1 MSSPSII
8 KKTTPCLKTVAL
20 SDLIEER
27 LQEYFR
33 NLDGELPA
41 CSFYAEIMAQVEK
54 PLLKVVLQKVNDNKV
69 QASDVLGISR
79 NTLSKKIKSYKL

>member
-1 MSSPSII
+1 MSSQSATKQKI
-8 KKTTPCLKTVAL
+8 PCLKTVAL
-20 SDLIEER
+20 SDLIEEK

-41 CSFYAEIMAQVEK
+41 CSFYAEIMAQVER
-54 PLLKVVLQKVNDNKV
+54 PLLKVVLQKMNDNKV

>member
-1 MSSPSII
+1 MSSQSATKQII
-8 KKTTPCLKTVAL
+8 PCLKTVAL
-20 SDLIEER
+20 SDLIEEK

-33 NLDGELPA
+33 NLDGQLPA

-79 NTLSKKIKSYKL
+79 NTLSKKIKSYNL

>member
-1 MSSPSII
+1 MSSPSAI
-8 KKTTPCLKTVAL
+8 KKTIPCLKTVAL
-20 SDLIEER
+20 SDLIEEK

-41 CSFYAEIMAQVEK
+41 CSFYAEIMAQVER

-69 QASDVLGISR
+69 QASNVLGISR
-79 NTLSKKIKSYKL
+79 NSLSKKIKSYKL

>member
-1 MSSPSII
+1 MSSQPATKQII
-8 KKTTPCLKTVAL
+8 PCLKTVAL
-20 SDLIEER
+20 SDLIEEK
-27 LQEYFR
+27 LQEYFK

>member
-1 MSSPSII
+1 MSSQPTTKQII
-8 KKTTPCLKTVAL
+8 PCLKTVAL
-20 SDLIEER
+20 SDLIEEK
-27 LQEYFR
+27 LQEYFK